1 MGTHVGTVPLFP
13 TDPPTPMEPTA
24 VAAPISRRS
33 LLRATGT
40 TSLAAFLAACA
51 GSGDGTTETPSE
63 DAGATSPAAA
73 EDISDQAIAAV
84 GLDVPATL
92 TPIVAT
98 FEVLTGPT
106 GRIPFGVLDADQ
118 QPLLD
123 QDVQLWVV
131 REGEVVAGPVEPL
144 YYGEGL
150 GQRGIYVADVELEE
164 AGLFDAVVQVGGEA
178 AGVAAFSARTPEQ
191 STTYPPGTTFPVVA
205 TPTEEDQGALEDL
218 CTREPQCSMHGTSL
232 DELLGTGPVVLS
244 VATPRFCQTAVCGPV
259 IDVLETV
266 KGDLGRDDVAFV
278 HAEVYNDAGV
288 TPTDVV
294 NELQLPS
301 EPWTWVIGADGVV
314 VDRFDGPVVPSL
326 LRDAVERA

>member
-1 MGTHVGTVPLFP
+1 M
-13 TDPPTPMEPTA
+13 
-24 VAAPISRRS
+24 AAPISRRS
-33 LLRATGT
+33 LLRASGA
-40 TSLAAFLAACA
+40 TSLAAVLAACA
-51 GSGDGTTETPSE
+51 GGGDGTTEVPES
-63 DAGATSPAAA
+63 DGASADTA
-73 EDISDQAIAAV
+73 ESTQDITDQALAAV
-84 GLDVPATL
+84 GLEGPATL

-118 QPLLD
+118 QPMLD
-123 QDVQLWVV
+123 RDVQLWVV
-131 REGEVVAGPVEPL
+131 REGEVVTGPLEPL

-150 GQRGIYVADVELEE
+150 GQRGIYVADVQLED
-164 AGLFDAVVQVGGEA
+164 AGLFDAVVQVDGEA

-205 TPTEEDQGALEDL
+205 TPTEADPGALEDL
-218 CTREPQCSMHGTSL
+218 CTREPQCSMHATSL
-232 DELLGTGPVVLS
+232 DELLGTRPVVLS

-259 IDVLETV
+259 IDVLEDV
-266 KGDLGRDDVAFV
+266 KAGLGTDDVAFV

-288 TPTDVV
+288 TPTQVV

-326 LRDAVERA
+326 VRDAIERA

>member
-1 MGTHVGTVPLFP
+1 M
-13 TDPPTPMEPTA
+13 
-24 VAAPISRRS
+24 AAPISRRS

-40 TSLAAFLAACA
+40 TSLAAVLAACA
-51 GSGDGTTETPSE
+51 GSGDGTTEDPTQADDTATPS
-63 DAGATSPAAA
+63 S

-84 GLDVPATL
+84 GLGVPATL

-106 GRIPFGVLDADQ
+106 GRIPFGVLGEDQ

-123 QDVQLWVV
+123 RDVQLWVV
-131 REGEVVAGPVEPL
+131 RDGEVVTGPVTPL
-144 YYGEGL
+144 FYGEGL

-164 AGLFDAVVQVGGEA
+164 AGLFDAVVQVDGEA

-191 STTYPPGTTFPVVA
+191 STTYPPGTAFPVVA
-205 TPTEEDQGALEDL
+205 TPTEEDPGALEDL
-218 CTREPQCSMHGTSL
+218 CTREPQCSMHAVSL
-232 DELLGTGPVVLS
+232 DEVLGTGPVVLS

-259 IDVLETV
+259 IDVLEDV
-266 KGDLGRDDVAFV
+266 RAELGRDDVTFV

-288 TPTDVV
+288 TPTQVV

-326 LRDAVERA
+326 VRDAIEQA